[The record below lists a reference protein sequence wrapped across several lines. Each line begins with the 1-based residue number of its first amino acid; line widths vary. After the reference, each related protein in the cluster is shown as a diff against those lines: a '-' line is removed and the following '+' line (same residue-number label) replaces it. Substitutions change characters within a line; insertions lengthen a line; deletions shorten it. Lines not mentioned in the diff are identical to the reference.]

1 MKIQKELTS
10 ELGIPKSYKDVKI
23 FIGDKHIKPS
33 LARIKGLTFTHQ
45 TSKVTQYIQLGAEL
59 WKKLYLSLNI
69 IFKLIFKCSSGVS
82 CFNQKPIFNNS

>member
-33 LARIKGLTFTHQ
+33 LARIKDLTFTHQ
-45 TSKVTQYIQLGAEL
+45 TSKVTQYLQLGAEL
-59 WKKLYLSLNI
+59 WKKLYLLLNR
-69 IFKLIFKCSSGVS
+69 
-82 CFNQKPIFNNS
+82 IFNGGLISSKKN